1 MRHSLRFVLSAA
13 LAISATGCGDFLSGP
28 GVDQDPNNI
37 TKLTRPGPL
46 YIGIQ
51 ALQSVQFEGQ
61 LARNAAEYVQQVA
74 GISRQQIG
82 YDLYGMDPST
92 IDPHFY
98 SVYGA
103 SIVIQGGGGLLD
115 IRKMQQLARAVNDSV
130 YIGIGKV
137 YESLVIGMAA
147 SIWGDIPYREAADS
161 TNLTPAFDPQLQV
174 YSDVLTQLD
183 SAIMFLAASPAPPN
197 AGPPSDNSELIY
209 VDRGGDVAALAAVYT
224 QVAHSLKARYHMH
237 LAEVDPSH
245 YALALAEVPLGI
257 NTPTN
262 DMLWFH
268 DQSPTGQNV
277 WWQFMNTRTDIGPGA
292 AIIEIMKRRIAQGI
306 DDDERLNF
314 YFQQAVFDPDP
325 AVTGDEVPLGFFGY
339 RPGASRNLLTAGG
352 IYNGNGTPVAGGGP
366 ADPGGNYS
374 LFNFIDQNT
383 DPGDVRMPVITYA
396 ETQLIG
402 AEAAFQTGGQGA
414 AQPFL
419 DAARAQRSYGARG
432 TTPITFAPLGSVPA
446 TLQNIMEEKYVS
458 LFLNIEA
465 WNDYKRTCLPALA
478 PAPSSLGST
487 VPGGN
492 PVPGRL
498 PYGISEINANPNT
511 PNVSPVGRNPND
523 PNPCPVLNYSTST
536 PLGN

>member
-1 MRHSLRFVLSAA
+1 MLLSAA
-13 LAISATGCGDFLSGP
+13 LATGATGCGDFLSGP

-51 ALQSVQFEGQ
+51 AMQSVQFEGQ
-61 LARNAAEYVQQVA
+61 LARNAAEYVQQIA
-74 GISRQQIG
+74 GHSRQQIG

-98 SVYGA
+98 SVYGSA
-103 SIVIQGGGGLLD
+103 VTIQGGGGLLD
-115 IRKMQQLARAVNDSV
+115 IHKMQQLARAVNDSI

-137 YESLVIGMAA
+137 YEALVIGMAA

-161 TNLTPAFDPQLQV
+161 NNLTPAFDPQLQV
-174 YSDVLTQLD
+174 YGDVLAQLD
-183 SAIMFLAASPAPPN
+183 SAILFLASTPGPPN
-197 AGPPSDNSELIY
+197 AGPPADNSELVY
-209 VDRGGDVAALAAVYT
+209 LGRGGDAAALAAVYT
-224 QVAHSLKARYHMH
+224 QVAHSLKARFHMH
-237 LAEVDPSH
+237 LAEVDPTH

-257 NTPTN
+257 NTPLN

-277 WWQFMNTRTDIGPGA
+277 WWQFMSTRGDIAPGGA
-292 AIIEIMKRRIAQGI
+292 LVEILKRRIASGVE
-306 DDDERLNF
+306 DDARLNF
-314 YFQQAVFDPDP
+314 YFQQAVFDPDA
-325 AVTGDEVPLGFFGY
+325 AVSGDEVPVGFFGR
-339 RPGASRNLLTAGG
+339 RPGGIRGLQTAPG
-352 IYNGNGTPVAGGGP
+352 IYNGNGSPAGAGGA
-366 ADPGGNYS
+366 ADPGASFSN
-374 LFNFIDQNT
+374 FNFIDNNT

-402 AEAAFQTGGQGA
+402 AEAAFQTGGAGA

-419 DAARAQRSYGARG
+419 DAARAQRSFGARG
-432 TTPITFAPLGSVPA
+432 TLPIIFAPLPPVPA
-446 TLQNIMEEKYVS
+446 TLESIMEEKYVT

-478 PAPSSLGST
+478 PAPSATTST
-487 VPGGN
+487 VPGN
-492 PVPGRL
+492 APIPGRL
-498 PYGISEINANPNT
+498 PYGITEVNANPNT
-511 PNVSPVGRNPND
+511 PVVSPVGRNAND
-523 PNPCPVLNYSTST
+523 PNPCPVLNYTSST

>member
-1 MRHSLRFVLSAA
+1 MRHSFRFMLSAA
-13 LAISATGCGDFLSGP
+13 LAISAAGCGDYLSGP

-61 LARNAAEYVQQVA
+61 IARNAAEYVQQVA

-92 IDPHFY
+92 IDPEFY
-98 SVYGA
+98 SVYG
-103 SIVIQGGGGLLD
+103 SSSVIQGGGGLLD
-115 IRKMQQLARAVNDSV
+115 IRKMQQLARAANDSI
-130 YIGIGKV
+130 YLGIGKV
-137 YESLVIGMAA
+137 YEALVMGMAA
-147 SIWGDIPYREAADS
+147 SVWGDIPYRQAADS
-161 TNLTPAFDPQLQV
+161 NNLTPAFDPQLQV

-183 SAIMFLAASPAPPN
+183 SAIMFLAATPAPPN

-209 VDRGGDVAALAAVYT
+209 LDRAGDAAALAAVYT

-268 DQSPTGQNV
+268 DQSPNGQNI

-306 DDDERLNF
+306 DNDERLNF

-325 AVTGDEVPLGFFGY
+325 NTAGDEVPLGFIGY
-339 RPGASRNLLTAGG
+339 RPGASRNLLTAAG
-352 IYNGNGTPVAGGGP
+352 IYNGSGSAPGAGGP
-366 ADPGGNYS
+366 SDPGGNYS

-383 DPGDVRMPVITYA
+383 DPGDVRMPIITYA

-419 DAARAQRSYGARG
+419 DAARAQRSFGARG
-432 TTPITFAPLGSVPA
+432 TTPIVFTPLSPVPA
-446 TLQNIMEEKYVS
+446 TLQNIMEEKYVT

-478 PAPSSLGST
+478 PAPTSLGST
-487 VPGGN
+487 TPGTN
-492 PVPGRL
+492 PIPGRL
-498 PYGISEINANPNT
+498 PYGITEINANPNT
-511 PNVSPVGRNPND
+511 PNVSPVGRNAND
-523 PNPCPVLNYSTST
+523 PNPCPVLNYSSST